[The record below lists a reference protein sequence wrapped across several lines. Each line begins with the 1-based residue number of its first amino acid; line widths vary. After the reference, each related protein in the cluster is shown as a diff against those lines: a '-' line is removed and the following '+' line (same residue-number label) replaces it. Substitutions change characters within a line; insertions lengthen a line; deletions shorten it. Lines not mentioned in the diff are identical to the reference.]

1 MRIRSVL
8 VRSAGPKTVE
18 QSEVYRLKTVTPAK
32 KPPHGSDH
40 SLPQYST
47 SEKHH
52 GLTSRH

>member
-32 KPPHGSDH
+32 NPPHGSDH

-47 SEKHH
+47 SEN
-52 GLTSRH
+52 TTA